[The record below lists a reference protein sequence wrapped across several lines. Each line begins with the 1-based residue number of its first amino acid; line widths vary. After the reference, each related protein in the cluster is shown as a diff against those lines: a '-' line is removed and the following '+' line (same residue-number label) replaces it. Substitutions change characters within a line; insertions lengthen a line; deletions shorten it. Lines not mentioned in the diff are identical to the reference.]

1 MEPNEFMEP
10 LKEISENAEQ
20 NTSGDTREDFE
31 LGSVSRATRDKNNTV
46 VETDTTESALHE
58 DEEVSLLFD
67 TGNQETSSSPGVF
80 NEGFQEG
87 TESSLVSGQEATHV
101 DTEEPLT
108 DVVVVGGDSMS
119 RGNPTVLSE
128 PTAEPS
134 STQESQQVDVNE
146 NNVLSEKSEVT
157 SSTIL
162 DVSDDESELPW
173 AMYRSLDPAYPKND
187 EAENEDWA
195 LGDEEDITGPER
207 EKDLPDIYAL
217 LESFEEDK
225 VNLLN
230 SRNLFDSEKQKAKY
244 QYIDELKLQM
254 ADSTVEKY
262 VEDFHQ
268 DVEDEILMIGSITLE
283 DVQEEER
290 HLRDEHIQYQ
300 QQLSDIQ
307 RKRQE
312 DILVREELAKKNVM
326 ERLKERRK
334 ALRRREEHLMQR
346 DRLLQNKIHQA
357 FRRSEHQLLKALE
370 ARKAEVKTM
379 YGELVMADGEYGGSK
394 GRRWK
399 VDWNRSPQP
408 IQVKLKCLRGIKDKL
423 PVGRYVLM
431 ASLYDR
437 LGGHVMKWSNL
448 KGQQWGG
455 ATLPL
460 FHEGEFYNIE
470 VKIDQSVFTV
480 CPARPDI
487 RPGMVL
493 VFELFLLRGAVTPT
507 DRVVGWGCFPICDSN
522 FRVVEGKYKTPFL
535 RGDMDP
541 GIDTYQRMEEL
552 VAQDI
557 DHWLCNLYFD
567 VVLLPRYMAGQKE
580 YEVELQFTSN
590 LLGHPKR
597 TKTGEELADGEE
609 PVYGSESD
617 LQSPALRGSRRGSKA
632 SSAMEASLASE
643 AKEGDEESEEKI
655 SASAQNLELP
665 LTPLKSPSTPEEYS
679 NTVHHDRPSTVLHTS
694 RKLHEAA
701 NVLEG
706 LSDDS
711 GTDFSDD
718 EVAEIRRKDDFKPV
732 KGKPGM
738 FYRKH
743 LNNPVDTYHKKLYTM
758 LPKTPLLSRRTG
770 KKRKM
775 THLEELEQHTYSV
788 KSRWSNKGRIPR
800 RGREKMQYIGRQFL
814 SELGLS
820 QWRSREFWAMILM
833 LILTW
838 FIRIYAH
845 YGGQWIYL
853 TAIFIPI
860 NKFEFLPYTTSLNYQ
875 STLLQTRQEISLVVL
890 GPFTNIIIF
899 CCMVFLSWLM
909 QRLFGRF
916 PSILSR
922 FVMAYGINTL
932 LDPVWVLVVDTALK
946 RYRLLGGDIPIGDAY
961 KLYWHFDRYEKNGII
976 GIFITV
982 FLYIVTVFSASTV
995 LYMYF
1000 LRVHNSGRLLD
1011 VYHRL
1016 NGKEDEFFVAYDL
1029 EISLEELT
1037 YICRKAEQWRGEE
1050 GERRKVAVYD
1060 YVWEEEEL
1068 DDELWDKNNKR
1079 RRKNTREVTTHTSI
1093 HTLHLDGLR
1102 ELYRHFLRLPDGA
1115 IVEVFGE
1122 MPLTGID
1129 ESVKQAILQRNTF
1142 ENVDMVNQSV
1152 TTLRSRRGSH
1162 VPGANLYGNGTFP
1175 TTAGTGSPGVENS
1188 RRQSRVQFSDLPA
1201 RDTQTLDLPGT
1212 SNGIPGGSSLV

>member
-1 MEPNEFMEP
+1 MEP
-10 LKEISENAEQ
+10 LREDSELTEIPMQSLEAGASLADTSTTMTNTPGD
-20 NTSGDTREDFE
+20 NTS
-31 LGSVSRATRDKNNTV
+31 TV
-46 VETDTTESALHE
+46 VETNMDTTTSELPEGTMS
-58 DEEVSLLFD
+58 SLTD
-67 TGNQETSSSPGVF
+67 IENQEGLQQQTEQGVS
-80 NEGFQEG
+80 NAGFQTD
-87 TESSLVSGQEATHV
+87 TETTPE

-108 DVVVVGGDSMS
+108 DVVVIAGDNKSQHS
-119 RGNPTVLSE
+119 TNVPSE
-128 PTAEPS
+128 SELTSEDSALIQEA
-134 STQESQQVDVNE
+134 TQLVDINE
-146 NNVLSEKSEVT
+146 NQVTSEKGKEAN
-157 SSTIL
+157 SSIL

-173 AMYRSLDPAYPKND
+173 AMYRSLDPAYKKN
-187 EAENEDWA
+187 EAEESEDWT

-207 EKDLPDIYAL
+207 EKNLPDIYAL
-217 LESFEEDK
+217 LESLEEDK

-230 SRNLFDSEKQKAKY
+230 SQNIFDSEKQKAKY
-244 QYIDELKLQM
+244 EYIDELKLQM
-254 ADSTVEKY
+254 ADAPVEKY
-262 VEDFHQ
+262 VDDFHQ
-268 DVEDEILMIGSITLE
+268 NVEDEILMIGSISLE

-290 HLRDEHIQYQ
+290 RLRDEHIQHQ
-300 QQLSDIQ
+300 QQLSDVQ
-307 RKRQE
+307 RERQE

-334 ALRRREEHLMQR
+334 ALMRREEHLMQR

-408 IQVKLKCLRGIKDKL
+408 VQVKLKCLRGIKDKL
-423 PVGRYVLM
+423 PAGRYVLM

-487 RPGMVL
+487 RPGMIL

-507 DRVVGWGCFPICDSN
+507 DRVVAWGCFPICDSN

-552 VAQDI
+552 IADDI

-609 PVYGSESD
+609 PVYGSQSD
-617 LQSPALRGSRRGSKA
+617 LHSQGSRRGSKA

-643 AKEGDEESEEKI
+643 AKEADEGSERKM
-655 SASAQNLELP
+655 SASAQDLQLP
-665 LTPLKSPSTPEEYS
+665 VTPLKSPSTPDDNS
-679 NTVHHDRPSTVLHTS
+679 PRHDRPSTVLHTS

-711 GTDFSDD
+711 GTDFSDE
-718 EVAEIRRKDDFKPV
+718 EVAEIRKQDDFKPV

-738 FYRKH
+738 YYKKH

-758 LPKTPLLSRRTG
+758 LPKTPLLSRRAG
-770 KKRKM
+770 KKRKL
-775 THLEELEQHTYSV
+775 THLEELEQHTFSV

-853 TAIFIPI
+853 SAIFIPI
-860 NKFEFLPYTTSLNYQ
+860 NKFEFLPYTTNLNYQ
-875 STLLQTRQEISLVVL
+875 TTLLQTRQEISLVVL

-899 CCMVFLSWLM
+899 CLMVFMSWLM

-932 LDPVWVLVVDTALK
+932 LDPVWILIVDTALK

-982 FLYIVTVFSASTV
+982 FLYIVTVFSAATV

-1016 NGKEDEFFVAYDL
+1016 NGKEDEFFVPYDL
-1029 EISLEELT
+1029 EVSLEELT
-1037 YICRKAEQWRGEE
+1037 YISRKAEQWRGEE

-1068 DDELWDKNNKR
+1068 DDKLWDKNNKR
-1079 RRKNTREVTTHTSI
+1079 QRKNTREITTHTSI

-1122 MPLTGID
+1122 MPLSGID

-1142 ENVDMVNQSV
+1142 ENIDLVSSV

-1162 VPGANLYGNGTFP
+1162 VTGANGASFFGSAVP
-1175 TTAGTGSPGVENS
+1175 GTAGSGNAAVVHNAGS

-1201 RDTQTLDLPGT
+1201 QTLDLPGS
-1212 SNGIPGGSSLV
+1212 SNGMPGGSSLV